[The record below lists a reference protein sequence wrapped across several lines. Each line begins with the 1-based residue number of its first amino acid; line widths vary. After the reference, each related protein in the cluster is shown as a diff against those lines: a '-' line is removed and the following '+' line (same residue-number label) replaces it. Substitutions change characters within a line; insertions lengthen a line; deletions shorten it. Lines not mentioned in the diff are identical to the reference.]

1 MDTAQPRQ
9 PIIVGTPEWLA
20 ERNRRVGGSECQCL
34 FGVRY
39 GITPWQ
45 LFQQKSGALPP
56 PDLSDCERVM
66 AGRHLE
72 PGIAAW
78 AVETW
83 HELGPIERCAEYVPH
98 PTVPGMGASLDFR
111 RCEDGAPIEIK
122 NVDFLIWRDQWK
134 CDGETIIEAPL
145 GIELQVQHE
154 MACTGSP
161 YAWIIA
167 LVGGN
172 QLYRGR
178 RERRPQTIAII
189 EAKVAEFWD
198 RVRRN
203 DPPPADY
210 EHDGAA
216 IATLYREANAGEV
229 LDLTRDNRMPELVQ
243 ALQDARA
250 DKKDATDREDAA
262 KAEILHK
269 LGEAEG
275 AWTAGGI
282 LVKAATQRRAEYVCK
297 ASAFR
302 VIRISGGEEAAPAEA
317 KSSKKVKPTADEMK
331 RAADAQ
337 SPL

>member
-1 MDTAQPRQ
+1 MTDTPTTRQ
-9 PIIVGTPEWLA
+9 PIAIGTPEWHN
-20 ERNRRVGGSECQCL
+20 ERLRRIGGSEILCL

-45 LFQQKSGALPP
+45 LFQQKTGALPP
-56 PDLSDCERVM
+56 PDLSDSERVQ
-66 AGRHLE
+66 AGTFLE

-78 AVETW
+78 AAATW
-83 HELGPIERCAEYVPH
+83 PELGPIERSAEYVQH
-98 PTVPGMGASLDFR
+98 PTVAGMGSSLDFR

-122 NVDFLIWRDQWK
+122 NVDYLIWRDQWK

-145 GIELQVQHE
+145 GIELQLQHQL
-154 MACTGSP
+154 ACTGAE
-161 YAWIIA
+161 YGWIIC

-172 QLYRGR
+172 ALYRGR

-203 DPPPADY
+203 DPPAVDY

-216 IATLYREANAGEV
+216 IATLYREANVGEV
-229 LDLTRDNRMPELVQ
+229 LDLTRDNRMPDLI
-243 ALQDARA
+243 
-250 DKKDATDREDAA
+250 ATFNEAKLEAKAA
-262 KAEILHK
+262 NDVIEACKAEILHK

-275 AWTAGGI
+275 AWIPGGI
-282 LVKAATQRRAEYVCK
+282 LISAKTQRRAEYVCK

-302 VIRISGGEEAAPAEA
+302 VIRISGGDERPAKKA
-317 KSSKKVKPTADEMK
+317 KPSKAELK

-337 SPL
+337 APL